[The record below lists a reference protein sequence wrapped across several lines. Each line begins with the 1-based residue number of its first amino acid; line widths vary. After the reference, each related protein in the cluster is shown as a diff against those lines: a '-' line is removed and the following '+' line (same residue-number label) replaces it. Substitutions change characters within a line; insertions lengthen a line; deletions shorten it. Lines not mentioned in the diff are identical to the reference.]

1 MAPAEGVLQQP
12 SGRDAGPWWKTY
24 RRAWL
29 RPDGL
34 AGLTTAA
41 VVIPKAMAF
50 ATIAGLPVQVGL
62 TTALVPMVVYAL
74 LGTSRALSVSTTTTL
89 AILVGTELAGGVGR
103 TNPGEALA
111 LSALLALLVGAMLVV
126 ASALRLG
133 FLANFIS
140 ESVLVGFK
148 SGIGLVIVVDQLP
161 KLLGISIEKAGFFR
175 DLAAVAARVP
185 ASSLVTVAL
194 SGLLV
199 LLLMGLQRRWPQLP
213 APLLVVAAAVALSAG
228 LGLGE
233 RGVAVIGA
241 VQGGLPSFSL
251 PPLGL
256 AGQLWPAAIGIAV
269 MSFTESAAA
278 ARAFRGPEDPA
289 PDANR
294 ELLALGAANALGA
307 CFGAMAAGGGTSQT
321 AVNRQAGARTQ
332 LAALVTAAAALATLL
347 FLAPLIAV
355 MPQAAL
361 AVVVVVYALPM
372 IAPAEFLAIR
382 RVRHAEFRWAVV
394 AFLGVVLLGTLKGIL
409 VAVILS
415 LVALA
420 QQEINPPVY
429 AIGRK
434 PGTDVFRPL
443 SSRHHQDE
451 TWPGLL
457 LVRAEGRLFFANAD
471 GVAAR
476 IRRLIE
482 RHSPRVVVLDGSALI
497 DLEYTALKALS
508 QAERHLQQ
516 QGIELWL
523 AGLNPAVLEVVR
535 RSELGERLGR
545 PRLRRNVQ
553 RAVEHY
559 LRDNSKASGGSRSG

>member
-1 MAPAEGVLQQP
+1 MPLPALAQRLLP
-12 SGRDAGPWWKTY
+12 SWLAAYQRPWLK
-24 RRAWL
+24 
-29 RPDGL
+29 PDLL

-41 VVIPKAMAF
+41 VVIPKALAF

-62 TTALVPMVVYAL
+62 TTALVPMLVYAL
-74 LGTSRALSVSTTTTL
+74 LGTSRPLSVSTTTTL
-89 AILVGTELAGGVGR
+89 AILVGSELAVGSG
-103 TNPGEALA
+103 GEASGAALA
-111 LSALLALLVGAMLVV
+111 TSAQLALLVGAMLIGAGV
-126 ASALRLG
+126 LRLG
-133 FLANFIS
+133 FLASFIS

-148 SGIGLVIVVDQLP
+148 TGIGLVIVVDQLP
-161 KLLGISIEKAGFFR
+161 KLLGVSIEKAGFFR
-175 DLAAVAARVP
+175 DLAAVAAQVP
-185 ASSLVTVAL
+185 AASLVTVAL

-199 LLLMGLQRRWPQLP
+199 LLLIVLQRRWPQLP
-213 APLLVVAAAVALSAG
+213 APLLVVAAAVVLSAA
-228 LGLGE
+228 LGLQQ
-233 RGVAVIGA
+233 RGIAVIGA
-241 VQGGLPSFSL
+241 VAGGLPAFSL
-251 PPLGL
+251 PPLGQS
-256 AGQLWPAAIGIAV
+256 AQLWPAAVGIAV

-278 ARAFRGPEDPA
+278 ARAFRGPEEP
-289 PDANR
+289 PPNANR

-347 FLAPLIAV
+347 VLAPLIAV

-382 RVRHAEFRWAVV
+382 RVRHAEFRWALV

-415 LVALA
+415 LVALV

-443 SSRHHQDE
+443 SLRHSSDE
-451 TWPGLL
+451 AWPGLL

-476 IRRLIE
+476 IRRLIDQH
-482 RHSPRVVVLDGSALI
+482 RPRVVVLDGSALI
-497 DLEYTALKALS
+497 DLEYTALKALT
-508 QAERHLQQ
+508 QAERQLQQ
-516 QGIELWL
+516 KGIELWL
-523 AGLNPAVLEVVR
+523 AGLNPAVLAVVR
-535 RSELGERLGR
+535 RSELGQRLGR
-545 PRLRRNVQ
+545 PRMRRNVE

-559 LRDNSKASGGSRSG
+559 LRTAGAGETAAGA